1 MKLPRDIGGEKLA
14 SLLTRYGYRETH
26 RAGSHIKLTTN
37 LKGIEHHLTVPA
49 HNPVKVGTLNNILN
63 DLASYLEM
71 DKQSLIKD
79 LFS

>member
-1 MKLPRDIGGEKLA
+1 MKLPRNIGGEKLA

-37 LKGIEHHLTVPA
+37 LKGTEHHLTVPA

-63 DLASYLEM
+63 DLVFYLEM
-71 DKQSLIKD
+71 DKQALIKE